1 VSLTDQA
8 LKFALTNLKMSFL
21 ISSVPI
27 KLILNLFLRFPIFCF
42 FFPFLSSESQH
53 LAMFLGGP
61 PRKPDKAVAYKQ
73 LQRDLTVIGVWL
85 LAIRITPY
93 VLHFLTKESEE
104 LTLDL

>member
-1 VSLTDQA
+1 
-8 LKFALTNLKMSFL
+8 
-21 ISSVPI
+21 
-27 KLILNLFLRFPIFCF
+27 
-42 FFPFLSSESQH
+42 
-53 LAMFLGGP
+53 MFLGGP